1 MSNVKK
7 WEYDSTWERIVTK
20 GKDGAQ
26 VVVAE
31 LTGDP
36 GELRAAGPVLVKKLN
51 GLREANADQ
60 QN

>member
-1 MSNVKK
+1 MDK

-31 LTGDP
+31 LVGDP
-36 GELRAAGPVLVKKLN
+36 EELRAAGPVLVKKLN

-60 QN
+60 RN